1 MISRSNRMSLS
12 IRIITFPCVSLGQCY
27 YTAFWVLTIYLAAG
41 DNAADMTATQDDIA
55 RIIES
60 IRLRDQRIMNAE
72 LEMRALR
79 EQFDRISE
87 ENRKLREDTLPVIR
101 MVKDRSQ
108 LPPTPADGL
117 GTPPADIKPE
127 KIGSGLSRKFS
138 TKKLFLGGAPKNPS
152 PTIHESTTL
161 DPSAAALAAQSHL
174 NPSLV
179 SQNSPNQLSQ
189 PSPTSPAYTS
199 AGSRSFP
206 RDGPTSARPSYIE
219 DPRQSH
225 VSHAPS
231 SIAPSTRRAQAATPA
246 PVQEEPPNSAPLPR
260 SAREKD
266 NPQVE
271 IFKSFRVSI
280 EDPCH
285 KVLPVALQRYNI
297 NDDWRQ
303 YSLYI
308 VYGDQERCLGL
319 EEKPLMLFKQLERE
333 GGKPMFMLRKHAAP
347 IGEGW
352 STNRSVPAPEMH
364 GTSAGGRESVRQN
377 ADARALPGGVL

>member
-1 MISRSNRMSLS
+1 
-12 IRIITFPCVSLGQCY
+12 
-27 YTAFWVLTIYLAAG
+27 
-41 DNAADMTATQDDIA
+41 MTATQDDIA

-60 IRLRDQRIMNAE
+60 IRIRDSRIMSAE
-72 LEMRALR
+72 LELRALR
-79 EQFDRISE
+79 DHFDRISE
-87 ENRKLREDTLPVIR
+87 ENRKLREDTLPVLR
-101 MVKDRSQ
+101 MVKERSQ
-108 LPPTPADGL
+108 LPPTPADGM

-152 PTIHESTTL
+152 PTIHESSTL

-174 NPSLV
+174 NPSLG
-179 SQNSPNQLSQ
+179 QNSPNQIPQ

-199 AGSRSFP
+199 SQAISSGPRIFP
-206 RDGPTSARPSYIE
+206 RDTASSTRPSYIE
-219 DPRQSH
+219 DARQSH

-231 SIAPSTRRAQAATPA
+231 TLTASQSTRRTAATPV
-246 PVQEEPPNSAPLPR
+246 PQQQQQQEDPPNSAPLPR
-260 SAREKD
+260 STREKD

-347 IGEGW
+347 VGEGW
-352 STNRSVPAPEMH
+352 SANRTVTVPADVVQ
-364 GTSAGGRESVRQN
+364 GQQQRESVRR
-377 ADARALPGGVL
+377 DRDEGRERERDRERALPGGVL